1 MKKKAHSRDDDTKI
15 CIENDLKFDIITI
28 ETKKAPNRCAKLS
41 TDKALF

>member
-1 MKKKAHSRDDDTKI
+1 MKKKAQMRDSDAKI
-15 CIENDLKFDIITI
+15 CIENGLKFDIIKT

>member
-1 MKKKAHSRDDDTKI
+1 MIKKAHFRDVDTKI
-15 CIENDLKFDIITI
+15 CIENGLKFDIITI

>member
-1 MKKKAHSRDDDTKI
+1 MKKAHFRDAYAKI